1 MQIVISVLMWIVGQF
16 SAIFVGMFNAA
27 FLFAFRFLTFRLAVV
42 SAWVGL
48 IALGITALLDIFE
61 IWFDEIISAIPGIEI
76 ISMFAPS
83 SLAFCFSVVFAAHSI
98 HAGYRL
104 ASRIAAH
111 KARIFA
117 A

>member
-16 SAIFVGMFNAA
+16 SSIFVGMFNAA

-48 IALGITALLDIFE
+48 IALGIIALLDVFDV
-61 IWFDEIISAIPGIEI
+61 WFDRIISAIPGVELV
-76 ISMFAPS
+76 SMFAPS
-83 SLAFCFSVVFAAHSI
+83 SLTFCFSIVFAAHSL
-98 HAGYRL
+98 HAGYGL

-111 KARIFA
+111 KAKIFA